1 MIKIIKVIK
10 VVSVKCAP
18 VTGIAEGIVLM
29 AYKSRIFM
37 LIPETQPS
45 LETKG

>member
-1 MIKIIKVIK
+1 MKELC
-10 VVSVKCAP
+10 VKCAP